1 LIRNIDLLFK
11 KSKTLCGLAA
21 WGWVALIDTISKFF
35 QNYRTEEM
43 LPHLKSVV
51 DTFVNNPGE
60 RGVKEKE

>member
-35 QNYRTEEM
+35 QNYRTLYGLAFVEM
-43 LPHLKSVV
+43 EASINSAK
-51 DTFVNNPGE
+51 
-60 RGVKEKE
+60 